1 MADNPIPP
9 PNPPKAHPASEQW
22 LRILPGT
29 RLGWWAVGLGGVTL
43 LLPLLTAL
51 VNLIILAGSGVGPRG
66 IAIPGALMAATAIAS
81 GVLGLLAVLR
91 SKERALLVWLPI
103 FFGFF
108 FFFLVIIDLIAAL

>member
-1 MADNPIPP
+1 MADNPVTP
-9 PNPPKAHPASEQW
+9 PNPPKAHPAADRRM
-22 LRILPGT
+22 RILPGT
-29 RLGWWAVGLGGVTL
+29 RLGWWAVGLGAVTL

-81 GVLGLLAVLR
+81 GILGLLAVLR

-108 FFFLVIIDLIAAL
+108 FFFLVIIDIIAAL